1 MKTTK
6 PHTRRKFLLAAGLG
20 SAGAVAAVA
29 TKGVGAAANA
39 EAAKPAQ
46 GDGYRLSEHIRKY
59 YKTTEV

>member
-6 PHTRRKFLLAAGLG
+6 PTTRRKFLLAAGIG

-29 TKGVGAAANA
+29 TKGTQVPVADAPK
-39 EAAKPAQ
+39 EAQAQ
-46 GDGYRLSEHIRKY
+46 GYHLSEHIQKY

>member
-6 PHTRRKFLLAAGLG
+6 PNTRRKFLLAAGVG

-29 TKGVGAAANA
+29 TQGAKVAAP
-39 EAAKPAQ
+39 EPVKSAQ
-46 GDGYRLSEHIRKY
+46 GDGYRLSEHIQKY

>member
-6 PHTRRKFLLAAGLG
+6 PNTRRKFLLAAGVG

-29 TKGVGAAANA
+29 TKGAKVAAP
-39 EAAKPAQ
+39 EASREARQ
-46 GDGYRLSEHIRKY
+46 GDGYRLSEHIQKY

>member
-29 TKGVGAAANA
+29 TKGAAV
-39 EAAKPAQ
+39 AAPESPQAKQ
-46 GDGYRLSEHIRKY
+46 GDGYRLSEHIQKY

>member
-29 TKGVGAAANA
+29 TKGAAVAVT
-39 EAAKPAQ
+39 ESPRAKE
-46 GDGYRLSEHIRKY
+46 GDGYRLSEHIQKY

>member
-6 PHTRRKFLLAAGLG
+6 PNTRRKFLLAAGVG

-29 TKGVGAAANA
+29 TKG
-39 EAAKPAQ
+39 AKVVAPAPTQAAQ
-46 GDGYRLSEHIRKY
+46 GDGYRLSAHIRKY